1 MALAEQVAPVVVEMV
16 LEVPVA
22 LELLVKVVMVVPV
35 LLVVHTLTLVVVEA
49 VAQVVLVETVLPT
62 FLVALVAPALH
73 LQLPA
78 LLLLTQGVAVAGP
91 GTTMVVTLQRV
102 LLVELAVAVAVLAY
116 WVLLVET
123 EPQT

>member
-1 MALAEQVAPVVVEMV
+1 
-16 LEVPVA
+16 
-22 LELLVKVVMVVPV
+22 MVVPV

-73 LQLPA
+73 LQLQEV
-78 LLLLTQGVAVAGP
+78 LLLMLAAVAAGP